1 MLEAALCGSREGLP
15 TDFGYA
21 KQRIARSP
29 FRPSI
34 LNERRSDAPIK
45 WIPVALVLGV
55 SEHVKRFC
63 MCFRHTHVMPNV
75 NGWWTSL
82 TSEHL

>member
-1 MLEAALCGSREGLP
+1 
-15 TDFGYA
+15 
-21 KQRIARSP
+21 
-29 FRPSI
+29 
-34 LNERRSDAPIK
+34 
-45 WIPVALVLGV
+45 LVLGV